1 MDGLEER
8 IEQLEE
14 ENRELKRELGV
25 WKNKKKGGDDG
36 VEDLERGRRGGEEV

>member
-25 WKNKKKGGDDG
+25 WKNKKKGDDG
-36 VEDLERGRRGGEEV
+36 GMEDLEEGRIGREEV